1 MKRAIVLLLS
11 ACAGGTAFAQSE
23 GRKDPA
29 KPEARVPAVTYRSAF
44 EDYRPYREQE
54 VAPWRE
60 VNDEVARIGG
70 HLGILKEADKKQPVE
85 RHSHE
90 VRR

>member
-23 GRKDPA
+23 GRKDPV

-44 EDYRPYREQE
+44 ADYRPYREQE
-54 VAPWRE
+54 VAPWRD
-60 VNDEVARIGG
+60 VNAEVARVGG
-70 HLGILKEADKKQPVE
+70 HAGVLKPGKGEK
-85 RHSHE
+85 R
-90 VRR
+90 